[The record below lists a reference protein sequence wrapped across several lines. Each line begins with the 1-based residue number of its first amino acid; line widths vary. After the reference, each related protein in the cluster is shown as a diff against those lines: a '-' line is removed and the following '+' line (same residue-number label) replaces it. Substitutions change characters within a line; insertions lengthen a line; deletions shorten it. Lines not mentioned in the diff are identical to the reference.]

1 LLSDGLLDKSLGEQ
15 TASPPINRRGTMN
28 KTKSA
33 AVSLVILTALSL
45 FAAVGAPAQ
54 EAAPVTS
61 KLDEYLSAAAKM
73 GFIGSTLVARDGK
86 VIFSKG
92 YGMANAEWDISN
104 TPQTKFRLGSITKQ
118 FTAASILLLQ
128 ERGKLS
134 VQDPICKH
142 IAECPKAWEPVT
154 IHHLLTH
161 TSGIPSYTDVKS
173 PEEFRKLSLT
183 QVTPAGFVDS
193 FKSKP
198 LEFPVGEKMKY
209 NNSGYFM
216 LGYIIEKV
224 SGQSYEAFLQ
234 ENIFAPLKMANTGYD
249 THDRILKNRATGY
262 SRKNNAK
269 VNSDY
274 LDMTVPYAAG
284 SLYSTVEDLFTWN
297 EALFSDKLLS
307 AKSREAMMTVD
318 KNNYA
323 YGLVINQQHNRK
335 LVSHGGGINGFNTIL
350 ARFPEEKVTVVVL
363 RNADYGS
370 PDPGKVSRD
379 LAAILFGEK
388 YEIPRE
394 RVAVKIDP
402 KIIDA
407 YVGQY
412 ELNPNFIITMT
423 REGDNLMTQATGQ
436 PKFELY
442 PESET
447 KFFLKVVDAQFT
459 FVKDDKGAVTHLI
472 LSQGGDQRAKKIK

>member
-1 LLSDGLLDKSLGEQ
+1 M
-15 TASPPINRRGTMN
+15 NMN
-28 KTKSA
+28 KTRTITICM
-33 AVSLVILTALSL
+33 VVLTALSL
-45 FAAVGAPAQ
+45 LTAVSALAQ
-54 EAAPVTS
+54 DAAPITS
-61 KLDEYLSAAAKM
+61 KLDEYMNAAAKQ
-73 GFIGSTLVARDGK
+73 GFTGSVLVAREGN

-92 YGMANAEWDISN
+92 YGMANAEWDIPN

-128 ERGKLS
+128 ERGKLA
-134 VQDPICKH
+134 VQDPICKY
-142 IAECPKAWEPVT
+142 IADCPKTWEPIT

-183 QVTPAGFVDS
+183 PVTVTGFVDS
-193 FKSKP
+193 FKPKP
-198 LEFPVGEKMKY
+198 LEFAPGEKMKY

-234 ENIFAPLKMANTGYD
+234 ENIFTPLKLADTGYD
-249 THDRILKNRATGY
+249 THDRILKHRATGY
-262 SRKNNAK
+262 SRRND
-269 VNSDY
+269 VRINSDY

-284 SLYSTVEDLFTWN
+284 SLYSTVEDLFSWN

-307 AKSREAMMTVD
+307 ARSREAMMTVD

-323 YGLVINQQHNRK
+323 YGLAVNRQFNRK
-335 LVSHGGGINGFNTIL
+335 MVSHGGGINGFSTIL
-350 ARFPEEKVTVVVL
+350 ARFPEEKITVVVL
-363 RNADYGS
+363 RNADYGYS
-370 PDPGKVSRD
+370 GPGKIGND
-379 LAAILFGEK
+379 LAAILLGEK

-394 RVAVKIDP
+394 RVAIKVDP
-402 KIIDA
+402 KIFDA
-407 YVGQY
+407 YVGEY
-412 ELNPNFIITMT
+412 ELAPNRIFTI
-423 REGDNLMTQATGQ
+423 RKEGDRLMAALTGQ
-436 PKFELY
+436 PQSELF

-459 FVKDDKGAVTHLI
+459 FVKDDKGEVTHLI
-472 LSQGGDQRAKKIK
+472 LHQGGDHKAKKIK

>member
-1 LLSDGLLDKSLGEQ
+1 
-15 TASPPINRRGTMN
+15 MN
-28 KTKSA
+28 KTK
-33 AVSLVILTALSL
+33 AVTARLVLLTSLSL
-45 FAAVGAPAQ
+45 FAACALAQ
-54 EAAPVTS
+54 EAAPITS
-61 KLDEYLSAAAKM
+61 KLDEYLSAAAKQ
-73 GFIGSTLVARDGK
+73 GFTGSALVARDGK

-92 YGMANAEWDISN
+92 YGMANAEWDIPN

-118 FTAASILLLQ
+118 FTAAAILLLQ

-134 VQDPICKH
+134 VQDPVCKY
-142 IAECPKAWEPVT
+142 IAECPKAWEPIT
-154 IHHLLTH
+154 IHHLLVH

-183 QVTPAGFVDS
+183 SVTPTGFVDS

-216 LGYIIEKV
+216 LGYISEKI
-224 SGQSYEAFLQ
+224 SGQSYEVFLQ
-234 ENIFAPLKMANTGYD
+234 ENIFTPLKMANTGYD

-262 SRKNNAK
+262 SRRKDIRI
-269 VNSDY
+269 NSDY

-284 SLYSTVEDLFTWN
+284 SLYSTVEDLFAWN

-323 YGLVINQQHNRK
+323 YGLGVNQQHNRK
-335 LVSHGGGINGFNTIL
+335 LVSHGGGINGFNTTL
-350 ARFPEEKVTVVVL
+350 ARFPEEKVTIVVL
-363 RNADYGS
+363 RNADHGV
-370 PDPGKVSRD
+370 PNPGKISQD
-379 LAAILFGEK
+379 LAAIVFGEK
-388 YEIPRE
+388 YEMPRE
-394 RVAVKIDP
+394 RVAIKIDP
-402 KIIDA
+402 KILDA

-412 ELNPNFIITMT
+412 ELRPDFIITMT
-423 REGDNLMTQATGQ
+423 REGDSLMTQATGQ
-436 PKFELY
+436 PKFELF

-447 KFFLKVVDAQFT
+447 KFFLKAVDAQVT

-472 LSQGGDQRAKKIK
+472 LHRGEDQKAKKIK